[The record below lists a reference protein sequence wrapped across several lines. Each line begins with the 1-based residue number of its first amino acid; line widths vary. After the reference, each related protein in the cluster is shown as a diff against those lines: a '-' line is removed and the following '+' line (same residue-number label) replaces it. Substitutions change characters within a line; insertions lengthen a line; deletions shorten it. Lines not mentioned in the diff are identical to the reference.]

1 MDLGGRIVELEA
13 RLGAVLADNERLR
26 ADNDVRR
33 AENVRLQRRVDELE
47 GRLAKNS
54 SNSSLPPSADD
65 PRERAARAKR
75 SSQRTNGGRKPGGQR
90 GRKGSTMVR
99 VDDPD
104 RIIEHFPAACGGCGE
119 AVDPANV
126 RGRRVRRQVF
136 DLVDRPV
143 EVTEHQAVT
152 CRCACGHDTTG
163 LFPPEANAA
172 AVWGPKAAAL
182 AVLLVIGHHVPY
194 KRAAELLA
202 SIGAAVSVGW
212 IVAQVAR
219 AAALLAGWLAGL
231 RVKLHRAAVL
241 HADETSA
248 RVGATLWWF
257 HVASTTTL
265 TLLVAHRSRGQVA
278 VDDAGVLEHAQGVLV
293 HDRAAM
299 YWNYAGNRHALCVAH
314 LCRDLNGIATA
325 DRHRDW
331 AQDLKAVLYDAKRL
345 CDDARERGDP
355 ALHPDTLNDIETRY
369 RTALRHALDV
379 VDHRDADVK
388 GIHRDA
394 ANLAGAFFDYDHEIL
409 RFARDLNIPFDN
421 NQAERDLRMAK
432 ISQKIS
438 YGWRTQAGVTRFA
451 AIRSYIETGRKHG
464 ANALDLLH
472 QLFTTGP
479 WPIPHTVTT
488 SG

>member
-1 MDLGGRIVELEA
+1 MDLEGRIVELEA
-13 RLGAVLADNERLR
+13 RLEAVLADNERLR
-26 ADNDVRR
+26 VDN
-33 AENVRLQRRVDELE
+33 ARLVTRVGQLE

-54 SNSSLPPSADD
+54 SNSSLPPSTDD
-65 PRERAARAKR
+65 ARERAARAKR
-75 SSQRTNGGRKPGGQR
+75 GSQRTNGGAKPGGQR
-90 GRKGSTMVR
+90 GRKGNTMVR

-104 RIIEHFPAACGGCGE
+104 RIVEHFPTACGGCGD
-119 AVDPANV
+119 ALTAAAA

-136 DLVDRPV
+136 DVVDRPV
-143 EVTEHQAVT
+143 EVTEHQVVT
-152 CRCACGHDTTG
+152 CRCACGADTTG
-163 LFPPEANAA
+163 VFPPEATGP

-182 AVLLVIGHHVPY
+182 AVLLVIRHHVPY

-212 IVAQVAR
+212 IVTQVTR
-219 AAALLAGWLAGL
+219 AAAMLTGWLAGL
-231 RVKLHRAAVL
+231 RARLHQAAVL

-248 RVGATLWWF
+248 RVGAALWWF
-257 HVASTTTL
+257 HVASSATL
-265 TLLVAHRSRGQVA
+265 TLLVAHRSRGQAA
-278 VDDAGVLEHAQGVLV
+278 VDDAGVLEHAQGIVV

-314 LCRDLNGIATA
+314 LCRDLCGIATA

-331 AQDLKAVLYDAKRL
+331 AEGLRSVLYDAKRL
-345 CDDARERGDP
+345 CDEARERGDP
-355 ALHPDTLNDIETRY
+355 ALDPDTLTAIETRY
-369 RTALRHALDV
+369 RTVLRHALDV
-379 VDHRDADVK
+379 VDHRDADTK

-409 RFARDLNIPFDN
+409 RFCHDLGVPFDN

-432 ISQKIS
+432 IAQKVS
-438 YGWRTQAGVTRFA
+438 YGWRTQAGVTAFA

-464 ANALDLLH
+464 HNALNLLH

-479 WPIPHTVTT
+479 WPIPPTVTE
-488 SG
+488 SRCS